1 MESIIWLLRSAE
13 AVAYL
18 QENGY
23 RTLDDFKETCAKAK
37 QQKCQTKKQLDQ
49 TNAAIT
55 RLNEQLHYTGRY
67 FAYKKTYQQFLN
79 AKNKGKFRSEHN
91 IAISEYESARDWLKS
106 HVMDGTLPSYEYA
119 DGQKGKFPGTAKV
132 KELRDAQ
139 IEQRNKYRQ
148 EYNNAKQKER
158 ELSAIQNSVNALIN
172 APTFNEQTKTKRPT
186 DQSL

>member
-1 MESIIWLLRSAE
+1 MGITICVSAP
-13 AVAYL
+13 
-18 QENGY
+18 
-23 RTLDDFKETCAKAK
+23 
-37 QQKCQTKKQLDQ
+37 
-49 TNAAIT
+49 
-55 RLNEQLHYTGRY
+55 
-67 FAYKKTYQQFLN
+67 
-79 AKNKGKFRSEHN
+79 
-91 IAISEYESARDWLKS
+91 SA
-106 HVMDGTLPSYEYA
+106 
-119 DGQKGKFPGTAKV
+119 V